1 MIEIE
6 LNNIIKNYGLKNVLN
21 GMNLTLKT
29 GEKAVLIGCNG
40 AGKSTVLK
48 IIMKQENIS
57 AGTINIRKNATIGM
71 LKQIYEYEETNPNVY
86 TFLQRSFEHFFEL
99 ETKLKKLE
107 NEMSYEKD
115 DEKISELL
123 QKYGNVQQKYI
134 QMGGYDIQE
143 KFNKICSGLQINEKM
158 LNQNYND
165 LSGGEKTI
173 VNLGALL
180 LKEPSILLLDEPT
193 NHLDMEKL
201 EWLERFLKEYKG
213 TILMVSHDRY
223 FLDKIATKTILL
235 ENGKEKIYFGNY
247 SYFLKEDEKRTL
259 AEFENYKNQQKMIK
273 KMKESIKTLRKFGEL
288 AKNEMFFKR
297 AKSIEKKLAKI
308 EQLPQV
314 DLEQK
319 TLLNFKLNIDS
330 RSGKDV
336 VIINNLNKNFESKN
350 IFENANLQIHYGE
363 KIALIGKNGTGKS
376 TLLKIIMNEDCE
388 YTGEIKIGQSVNIG
402 YIPQEINFEDD
413 NQTILNFFEQFD
425 NRNETE
431 IRTSLAKYMF
441 RGNDVFKKVS
451 SLSGGEKVRLIL
463 AKLLK
468 QNINFLILD
477 EPTNHIDIETREL
490 LEEAIKEYSGTV
502 LFVSHDRY
510 FINNL
515 AERIVE
521 VKEKRF
527 FSYVGNYDEYLRKIK
542 GDTVPT
548 FNMSNKSKIDYLK
561 EHRPDLF
568 R

>member
-107 NEMSYEKD
+107 DEMSYEKD

-193 NHLDMEKL
+193 NHLDIEKL
-201 EWLERFLKEYKG
+201 EWLEKFLKEYKG

-223 FLDKIATKTILL
+223 FLDKIAIKTILL

-527 FSYVGNYDEYLRKIK
+527 FSYVGNYDEYLRKI
-542 GDTVPT
+542 
-548 FNMSNKSKIDYLK
+548 
-561 EHRPDLF
+561 E
-568 R
+568 

>member
-173 VNLGALL
+173 VNLGALI

-330 RSGKDV
+330 GSGKDV

-527 FSYVGNYDEYLRKIK
+527 FSYVGNYDEYLRKI
-542 GDTVPT
+542 
-548 FNMSNKSKIDYLK
+548 
-561 EHRPDLF
+561 E
-568 R
+568 

>member
-29 GEKAVLIGCNG
+29 GERAVLIGCNG

-48 IIMKQENIS
+48 IIMKQESIS
-57 AGTINIRKNATIGM
+57 SGTINIRKNATIGM
-71 LKQIYEYEETNPNVY
+71 LKQIYEYEEENPNVY
-86 TFLQRSFEHFFEL
+86 NFLQRSFEQFFEL
-99 ETKLKKLE
+99 ERKLKKLE
-107 NEMSYEKD
+107 DEMSNEKD

-123 QKYGNVQQKYI
+123 QKYGDVQQKYI

-143 KFNKICSGLQINEKM
+143 KFNKICSGLQINGKM

-201 EWLERFLKEYKG
+201 EWLEKFLNEYKG

-223 FLDKIATKTILL
+223 FLDKVATKTILL

-247 SYFLKEDEKRTL
+247 TYFLKEDEKRTL

-314 DLEQK
+314 DLEKK
-319 TLLNFKLNIDS
+319 TLLNFKLNLNS

-336 VIINNLNKNFESKN
+336 VIINNLNKNFEDKN

-363 KIALIGKNGTGKS
+363 KVALIGKNGTGKS

-388 YTGEIKIGQSVNIG
+388 YIGEIKIGQSVKIG
-402 YIPQEINFEDD
+402 YIPQEIKFDDD

-441 RGNDVFKKVS
+441 RGNDVFKKVG

-477 EPTNHIDIETREL
+477 EPTNHIDIETREV

-521 VKEKRF
+521 IKDKGI
-527 FSYVGNYDEYLRKIK
+527 FSYVGNYDEYLRKI
-542 GDTVPT
+542 
-548 FNMSNKSKIDYLK
+548 
-561 EHRPDLF
+561 E
-568 R
+568 

>member
-29 GEKAVLIGCNG
+29 GERAALIGCNG

-48 IIMKQENIS
+48 IRMKQENIS
-57 AGTINIRKNATIGM
+57 AGTINIRKNATIGI

-107 NEMSYEKD
+107 NEMSYEKN
-115 DEKISELL
+115 DEKMSELL

-201 EWLERFLKEYKG
+201 EWLEKFLKEYKG

-247 SYFLKEDEKRTL
+247 SYFLKEDKKRTL

-297 AKSIEKKLAKI
+297 AKNIEKKLAKI

-527 FSYVGNYDEYLRKIK
+527 FSYVGNYDEYLRKI
-542 GDTVPT
+542 
-548 FNMSNKSKIDYLK
+548 
-561 EHRPDLF
+561 E
-568 R
+568 

>member
-29 GEKAVLIGCNG
+29 GERAALIGCNG
-40 AGKSTVLK
+40 AGKSTVFK
-48 IIMKQENIS
+48 IIMKQESIS
-57 AGTINIRKNATIGM
+57 SGTISIRKNATIGM

-107 NEMSYEKD
+107 DEMSYEKD
-115 DEKISELL
+115 DEKMSELL

-201 EWLERFLKEYKG
+201 EWLEKFLKEYKG

-402 YIPQEINFEDD
+402 YIPQEIKFEDD

-441 RGNDVFKKVS
+441 RENDVFKKVS

-527 FSYVGNYDEYLRKIK
+527 FSYVGNYDDYLRKIK
-542 GDTVPT
+542 
-548 FNMSNKSKIDYLK
+548 
-561 EHRPDLF
+561 LF
-568 R
+568 

>member
-29 GEKAVLIGCNG
+29 GERAALIGCNG
-40 AGKSTVLK
+40 AGKSTVFK

-57 AGTINIRKNATIGM
+57 AGTINIRKNATIGI
-71 LKQIYEYEETNPNVY
+71 LRQIYEYEETNPNVY

-107 NEMSYEKD
+107 NEMSYEKN
-115 DEKISELL
+115 DEKMSELL

-201 EWLERFLKEYKG
+201 EWLEKFLKEYKG

-235 ENGKEKIYFGNY
+235 ENGKEKIYLGNY

-259 AEFENYKNQQKMIK
+259 AEFENYKDQQKMIK

-402 YIPQEINFEDD
+402 YIPQEIKFEDD

-502 LFVSHDRY
+502 LLVSHDRY

-527 FSYVGNYDEYLRKIK
+527 FSYVGNYDEYLRKI
-542 GDTVPT
+542 
-548 FNMSNKSKIDYLK
+548 
-561 EHRPDLF
+561 E
-568 R
+568 

>member
-29 GEKAVLIGCNG
+29 GERVAIIGCNG

-57 AGTINIRKNATIGM
+57 AGTINIRKNATIGI

-115 DEKISELL
+115 DEKMSELL

-201 EWLERFLKEYKG
+201 EWLEKFLKEYKG

-259 AEFENYKNQQKMIK
+259 AKFENYKNQQKMIK

-402 YIPQEINFEDD
+402 YIPQEIKFEDD

-441 RGNDVFKKVS
+441 RENDVFKKVS

-527 FSYVGNYDEYLRKIK
+527 FSYVGNYDDYLRKIK
-542 GDTVPT
+542 
-548 FNMSNKSKIDYLK
+548 
-561 EHRPDLF
+561 LF
-568 R
+568 

>member
-29 GEKAVLIGCNG
+29 GERAAIIGCNG

-57 AGTINIRKNATIGM
+57 AGTINIRKNATIGI
-71 LKQIYEYEETNPNVY
+71 LRQIYEYEETNPNVY

-115 DEKISELL
+115 DEKMSELL

-201 EWLERFLKEYKG
+201 EWLEKFLKEYKG

-502 LFVSHDRY
+502 LLVSHDRY
-510 FINNL
+510 FINKL

-521 VKEKRF
+521 VKEIRF
-527 FSYVGNYDEYLRKIK
+527 FSYVGNYDEYLRKI
-542 GDTVPT
+542 
-548 FNMSNKSKIDYLK
+548 
-561 EHRPDLF
+561 E
-568 R
+568 

>member
-29 GEKAVLIGCNG
+29 GERAVLIGCNG

-48 IIMKQENIS
+48 IIMKQETIS

-71 LKQIYEYEETNPNVY
+71 LKQIYEYEKENPNVY
-86 TFLQRSFEHFFEL
+86 NFLQRSFEQFFEL
-99 ETKLKKLE
+99 ERKLKKLE
-107 NEMSYEKD
+107 DEMSYEKD
-115 DEKISELL
+115 DEKMSELL

-201 EWLERFLKEYKG
+201 EWLEKFLKEYKG

-223 FLDKIATKTILL
+223 FLDKVATKTILL

-336 VIINNLNKNFESKN
+336 VIINNLNKNFDSKN

-402 YIPQEINFEDD
+402 YIPQKIKFEDD

-515 AERIVE
+515 AERIVV

-527 FSYVGNYDEYLRKIK
+527 FSYVGNYDDYLRKI
-542 GDTVPT
+542 
-548 FNMSNKSKIDYLK
+548 
-561 EHRPDLF
+561 E
-568 R
+568 

>member
-29 GEKAVLIGCNG
+29 GERAAIIGCNG

-48 IIMKQENIS
+48 IIMKQENII

-71 LKQIYEYEETNPNVY
+71 LKQIYEYEETNLNVY

-107 NEMSYEKD
+107 NEMSYEKN
-115 DEKISELL
+115 DEKMSELL

-201 EWLERFLKEYKG
+201 EWLEKFLKEYKG

-330 RSGKDV
+330 RFGKDV

-388 YTGEIKIGQSVNIG
+388 YTGELKIGQSVNIG

-515 AERIVE
+515 AEIIVE

-527 FSYVGNYDEYLRKIK
+527 FSYVGNYDEYLRKI
-542 GDTVPT
+542 
-548 FNMSNKSKIDYLK
+548 
-561 EHRPDLF
+561 E
-568 R
+568 

>member
-57 AGTINIRKNATIGM
+57 AGTINIRKNATIG
-71 LKQIYEYEETNPNVY
+71 LLRQIYEYEETNPNVY

-115 DEKISELL
+115 DEKMSELL

-201 EWLERFLKEYKG
+201 EWLEKFLKEYKG

-235 ENGKEKIYFGNY
+235 ENGKEKIYLGNY

-376 TLLKIIMNEDCE
+376 TVLKIIMNEDCE
-388 YTGEIKIGQSVNIG
+388 YTGKIKIGQSVNIG
-402 YIPQEINFEDD
+402 YIPQEIKFEDD

-527 FSYVGNYDEYLRKIK
+527 FSYVGNYDEYLRKI
-542 GDTVPT
+542 
-548 FNMSNKSKIDYLK
+548 
-561 EHRPDLF
+561 E
-568 R
+568 

>member
-6 LNNIIKNYGLKNVLN
+6 LDNIIKNYGLKNVLN

-29 GEKAVLIGCNG
+29 GERAVLIGCNG
-40 AGKSTVLK
+40 AGKSTVFK

-71 LKQIYEYEETNPNVY
+71 LKQIYEYEEENPNVY
-86 TFLQRSFEHFFEL
+86 NFLQRSFEQFLEL

-107 NEMSYEKD
+107 DEMSYEKD

-201 EWLERFLKEYKG
+201 EWLEKFLKEYKG

-223 FLDKIATKTILL
+223 FLDKVATKTILL

-288 AKNEMFFKR
+288 TKNEMFFKR

-314 DLEQK
+314 NLEQK

-402 YIPQEINFEDD
+402 YIPQEIKFEDD

-527 FSYVGNYDEYLRKIK
+527 FSYIGNYDEYLRKI
-542 GDTVPT
+542 
-548 FNMSNKSKIDYLK
+548 
-561 EHRPDLF
+561 E
-568 R
+568 

>member
-29 GEKAVLIGCNG
+29 GERAVLIGCNG
-40 AGKSTVLK
+40 AGKSTVFK

-71 LKQIYEYEETNPNVY
+71 LKQIYEYEKENPNVY

-115 DEKISELL
+115 DEKMSELL

-201 EWLERFLKEYKG
+201 EWLEKFLKEYKG

-223 FLDKIATKTILL
+223 FLDKVATKTILL

-314 DLEQK
+314 NLEQK

-350 IFENANLQIHYGE
+350 IFENANLQIHCGE

-402 YIPQEINFEDD
+402 YIPQEIKFEDD

-431 IRTSLAKYMF
+431 IRSSLAKYMF

-527 FSYVGNYDEYLRKIK
+527 FSYIGNYDEYLRKI
-542 GDTVPT
+542 
-548 FNMSNKSKIDYLK
+548 
-561 EHRPDLF
+561 E
-568 R
+568 

>member
-29 GEKAVLIGCNG
+29 GEKAALIGCNG
-40 AGKSTVLK
+40 AGKSTVFK
-48 IIMKQENIS
+48 IIMKQESIS
-57 AGTINIRKNATIGM
+57 SGTISIRKNATIGM

-201 EWLERFLKEYKG
+201 EWLEKFLKEYKG

-223 FLDKIATKTILL
+223 FLDKVATKTILL

-527 FSYVGNYDEYLRKIK
+527 FSYVGNYDEYLRK
-542 GDTVPT
+542 
-548 FNMSNKSKIDYLK
+548 F
-561 EHRPDLF
+561 E
-568 R
+568 

>member
-29 GEKAVLIGCNG
+29 GERAVLIGCNG
-40 AGKSTVLK
+40 AGKSTVFK

-71 LKQIYEYEETNPNVY
+71 LKQIYEYEKENPNVY
-86 TFLQRSFEHFFEL
+86 NFLQRSFEQFFEL
-99 ETKLKKLE
+99 ERKLKKLE
-107 NEMSYEKD
+107 DEMSYEKD
-115 DEKISELL
+115 DEKMSELL

-201 EWLERFLKEYKG
+201 EWLEKFLKEYKG

-223 FLDKIATKTILL
+223 FLDKVATKTILL

-288 AKNEMFFKR
+288 AKNEIFFKR

-314 DLEQK
+314 NLEQK

-336 VIINNLNKNFESKN
+336 VILNNLNKNFESKN

-402 YIPQEINFEDD
+402 YIPQEINFDDD

-441 RGNDVFKKVS
+441 RENDVFKKVS

-527 FSYVGNYDEYLRKIK
+527 FSYIGNYDDYLRKIK
-542 GDTVPT
+542 
-548 FNMSNKSKIDYLK
+548 
-561 EHRPDLF
+561 LF
-568 R
+568 

>member
-29 GEKAVLIGCNG
+29 GERAAIIGCNG

-57 AGTINIRKNATIGM
+57 AGTINIRKNATIGI
-71 LKQIYEYEETNPNVY
+71 LRQIYEYEETNPNVY

-115 DEKISELL
+115 DEKMSELL

-201 EWLERFLKEYKG
+201 EWLEKFLKEYKG
-213 TILMVSHDRY
+213 TILMVSHVRY

-402 YIPQEINFEDD
+402 YIPQEIKFEDD

-527 FSYVGNYDEYLRKIK
+527 FSYVGNYDEYLRKI
-542 GDTVPT
+542 
-548 FNMSNKSKIDYLK
+548 
-561 EHRPDLF
+561 E
-568 R
+568 

>member
-29 GEKAVLIGCNG
+29 GERAVLIGCNG
-40 AGKSTVLK
+40 AGKSTVFK

-86 TFLQRSFEHFFEL
+86 TFLQMSFEHFFEL

-107 NEMSYEKD
+107 DEMSYEKD
-115 DEKISELL
+115 DEKMSELL

-201 EWLERFLKEYKG
+201 EWLEKFLKEYKG

-223 FLDKIATKTILL
+223 FLDKVATKTILL

-314 DLEQK
+314 NLEQK
-319 TLLNFKLNIDS
+319 KLLNFKLNIDS

-376 TLLKIIMNEDCE
+376 TLLKLIMNEDCE

-402 YIPQEINFEDD
+402 YIPQEIKFDDD

-515 AERIVE
+515 VERIVE

-527 FSYVGNYDEYLRKIK
+527 VSYVGNYDDYLRKIK
-542 GDTVPT
+542 
-548 FNMSNKSKIDYLK
+548 
-561 EHRPDLF
+561 LF
-568 R
+568 

>member
-29 GEKAVLIGCNG
+29 GERAAIIGCNG

-57 AGTINIRKNATIGM
+57 AGTINIRKNATIGI
-71 LKQIYEYEETNPNVY
+71 LRQIYEYEETNPNVY

-107 NEMSYEKD
+107 DEMSYEKD

-201 EWLERFLKEYKG
+201 EWLEKFLKEYKG

-235 ENGKEKIYFGNY
+235 KNGKEKIYFGNY

-527 FSYVGNYDEYLRKIK
+527 FSYVGNYDEYLRKI
-542 GDTVPT
+542 
-548 FNMSNKSKIDYLK
+548 
-561 EHRPDLF
+561 E
-568 R
+568 

>member
-29 GEKAVLIGCNG
+29 GERVALIGCNG
-40 AGKSTVLK
+40 AGKSTVFK

-71 LKQIYEYEETNPNVY
+71 LKQIYEYEKENPNVY
-86 TFLQRSFEHFFEL
+86 NFLQRSFEQFFEL

-107 NEMSYEKD
+107 DEMSYEKD

-201 EWLERFLKEYKG
+201 EWLEKFLKEYKG

-223 FLDKIATKTILL
+223 FLDKVATKTILL

-314 DLEQK
+314 NLEQK

-402 YIPQEINFEDD
+402 YIPQEIKFEDD

-477 EPTNHIDIETREL
+477 EPTNHIDIETREV

-527 FSYVGNYDEYLRKIK
+527 FSYFGNYDEYLRKI
-542 GDTVPT
+542 
-548 FNMSNKSKIDYLK
+548 
-561 EHRPDLF
+561 E
-568 R
+568 

>member
-29 GEKAVLIGCNG
+29 GERAAIIDCNG

-57 AGTINIRKNATIGM
+57 AGTINIRKNATIGI
-71 LKQIYEYEETNPNVY
+71 LRQIYEYEETNPNVY

-115 DEKISELL
+115 DEKMSELL

-201 EWLERFLKEYKG
+201 EWLEKFLKEYKG

-527 FSYVGNYDEYLRKIK
+527 FSYVGNYDEYLRKI
-542 GDTVPT
+542 
-548 FNMSNKSKIDYLK
+548 
-561 EHRPDLF
+561 E
-568 R
+568 

>member
-29 GEKAVLIGCNG
+29 GEKAALIGCNG

-57 AGTINIRKNATIGM
+57 AGTINIRKNATIGI

-115 DEKISELL
+115 DEKMSELL

-201 EWLERFLKEYKG
+201 EWLEKFLKEYKG

-223 FLDKIATKTILL
+223 FLDKVATKTILL

-350 IFENANLQIHYGE
+350 IFKNANLQIHYGE

-542 GDTVPT
+542 
-548 FNMSNKSKIDYLK
+548 
-561 EHRPDLF
+561 LF
-568 R
+568 

>member
-29 GEKAVLIGCNG
+29 GERAALIGCNG

-57 AGTINIRKNATIGM
+57 AGTINIRKNATIGI

-107 NEMSYEKD
+107 DEMSYEKD

-201 EWLERFLKEYKG
+201 EWLEKFLKEYKG

-350 IFENANLQIHYGE
+350 IFENSNLQIHYGE

-527 FSYVGNYDEYLRKIK
+527 FSYVGNYDEYLRKI
-542 GDTVPT
+542 
-548 FNMSNKSKIDYLK
+548 
-561 EHRPDLF
+561 E
-568 R
+568 

>member
-29 GEKAVLIGCNG
+29 GERAALIGCNG

-71 LKQIYEYEETNPNVY
+71 LRQIYEYEETNPNVY

-107 NEMSYEKD
+107 DEMSYEKD
-115 DEKISELL
+115 DEKMSELL

-201 EWLERFLKEYKG
+201 EWLEKFLKEYKG

-502 LFVSHDRY
+502 LLVSHDRY

-527 FSYVGNYDEYLRKIK
+527 FSYVGNYDEYLRKI
-542 GDTVPT
+542 
-548 FNMSNKSKIDYLK
+548 
-561 EHRPDLF
+561 E
-568 R
+568 

>member
-6 LNNIIKNYGLKNVLN
+6 LNNIVKSYGLKSVLN
-21 GMNLTLKT
+21 GMNLILKT
-29 GEKAVLIGCNG
+29 GERAALIGCNG

-57 AGTINIRKNATIGM
+57 SGTINISKNATIGM
-71 LKQIYEYEETNPNVY
+71 LKQIYEYEEKKQNVY
-86 TFLQRSFEHFFEL
+86 NFLQRSFEKFFEL
-99 ETKLKKLE
+99 EMKLKKLE
-107 NEMSYEKD
+107 SEMSNEKN
-115 DEKISELL
+115 EQKMNKLL
-123 QKYGNVQQKYI
+123 QKYGNIQQEYI
-134 QMGGYDIQE
+134 QIGGYEVQE
-143 KFNKICSGLQINEKM
+143 KFNKVCSGLQINEKM
-158 LNQNYND
+158 LNQNYNE

-180 LKEPSILLLDEPT
+180 LKEPNILLLDEPT
-193 NHLDMEKL
+193 NHLDMERL
-201 EWLERFLKEYKG
+201 EWLEKFLKEYKG

-259 AEFENYKNQQKMIK
+259 SEFENYKNQQKMIK
-273 KMKESIKTLRKFGEL
+273 KMKESIKTLRRFGEL

-308 EQLPQV
+308 DPLPQA
-314 DLEQK
+314 DLNKK
-319 TLLNFKLNIDS
+319 TLLNIKLNMDS
-330 RSGKDV
+330 RSGKE
-336 VIINNLNKNFESKN
+336 VIIISNLIKNFENKS
-350 IFENANLQIHYGE
+350 IFENANLQINYGE
-363 KIALIGKNGTGKS
+363 KIALIGKNGAGKS
-376 TLLKIIMNEDCE
+376 TLLKLIMNEE
-388 YTGEIKIGQSVNIG
+388 YGYKGKIKIGQSVKIG
-402 YIPQEINFEDD
+402 YIPQEIKFDDD
-413 NQTILNFFEQFD
+413 NQTILNFFEEFD
-425 NRNETE
+425 SRSETE

-468 QNINFLILD
+468 KNVNFLILD

-490 LEEAIKEYSGTV
+490 LEEAIKEYPGTV

-521 VKEKRF
+521 LKDGKI
-527 FSYVGNYDEYLRKIK
+527 FSYVGNYDEYLNKI
-542 GDTVPT
+542 
-548 FNMSNKSKIDYLK
+548 ML
-561 EHRPDLF
+561 
-568 R
+568 

>member
-29 GEKAVLIGCNG
+29 GERVAIIGCNG

-57 AGTINIRKNATIGM
+57 AGTINIRKNATIGI

-115 DEKISELL
+115 DEKMSELL

-193 NHLDMEKL
+193 NHLDIEKL
-201 EWLERFLKEYKG
+201 EWLEKFLKEYKG

-235 ENGKEKIYFGNY
+235 ENGKEKIYLGNY

-319 TLLNFKLNIDS
+319 ILLNFKLNIDS

-350 IFENANLQIHYGE
+350 IFKNANLQIHCGE

-402 YIPQEINFEDD
+402 YIPQEIKFEDD

-542 GDTVPT
+542 
-548 FNMSNKSKIDYLK
+548 
-561 EHRPDLF
+561 LF
-568 R
+568 

>member
-29 GEKAVLIGCNG
+29 GERAVIIGCNG

-48 IIMKQENIS
+48 IIMKQESIS
-57 AGTINIRKNATIGM
+57 SGTINIRKNATIGM

-107 NEMSYEKD
+107 NEMFYEKD
-115 DEKISELL
+115 DEKMSELL

-201 EWLERFLKEYKG
+201 EWLEKFLKEYKG

-223 FLDKIATKTILL
+223 FLDKVATKTILL

-314 DLEQK
+314 NLEQK

-330 RSGKDV
+330 RFGKDV

-402 YIPQEINFEDD
+402 YIPQEIKFEDD

-527 FSYVGNYDEYLRKIK
+527 FSYIGNYDEYLRKI
-542 GDTVPT
+542 
-548 FNMSNKSKIDYLK
+548 
-561 EHRPDLF
+561 E
-568 R
+568 

>member
-29 GEKAVLIGCNG
+29 GERAVLIGCNG

-48 IIMKQENIS
+48 IIMKQETIS

-71 LKQIYEYEETNPNVY
+71 LKQIYEYEKENPNVY
-86 TFLQRSFEHFFEL
+86 NFLQRSFEQFFEL
-99 ETKLKKLE
+99 ERKLKKLE
-107 NEMSYEKD
+107 DEMSYEKD
-115 DEKISELL
+115 DEKMSELL

-193 NHLDMEKL
+193 NHLDMKKL
-201 EWLERFLKEYKG
+201 EWLEKFLKEYKG

-223 FLDKIATKTILL
+223 FLDKVATKTILL

-314 DLEQK
+314 NLEQK

-402 YIPQEINFEDD
+402 YIPQEIKFEDD

-515 AERIVE
+515 AERIVV

-527 FSYVGNYDEYLRKIK
+527 FSYVGNYDDYLRKI
-542 GDTVPT
+542 
-548 FNMSNKSKIDYLK
+548 
-561 EHRPDLF
+561 E
-568 R
+568 

>member
-29 GEKAVLIGCNG
+29 GERAAIIGCNG

-57 AGTINIRKNATIGM
+57 AGTINIRKNATIG
-71 LKQIYEYEETNPNVY
+71 LLRQIYEYEETNPNVY

-115 DEKISELL
+115 DEKMSELL

-201 EWLERFLKEYKG
+201 EWLEKFLKEYKG

-223 FLDKIATKTILL
+223 FLDKIAIQTILL

-402 YIPQEINFEDD
+402 YIPQEIKFEDD

-468 QNINFLILD
+468 HNINFLILD

-515 AERIVE
+515 AERIVV

-527 FSYVGNYDEYLRKIK
+527 FSYVGNYDDYLRKI
-542 GDTVPT
+542 
-548 FNMSNKSKIDYLK
+548 
-561 EHRPDLF
+561 E
-568 R
+568 